1 MNKRNVLNDTAGK
14 GEQISHLFRATRPY
28 GLLTAAWLGAH
39 ARLNRGAHARKRP
52 SAPLV
57 VLPRARGAWLPKP
70 SALSL
75 RWLLCGAGLFLCICL
90 AIWPAGFGWT
100 EESRSPLDADTL
112 INVLRTRDADEESY
126 CLYVS
131 ALVEQGQLPVGIAMG
146 AMQWARQ
153 KPEGKRVQYFKHALI
168 RLAADQ
174 GITMPEGTPART
186 GTIRGRCVVRV
197 LGIDIPVVGGTV
209 RLGDTN
215 ATATTD
221 SQGRFEFTKVPFGRY
236 RLQAEG
242 VVSLITRR
250 GSAEATCPS
259 PPPSTQPTYVGI
271 VMK

>member
-1 MNKRNVLNDTAGK
+1 MIRRNVLKETAGK
-14 GEQISHLFRATRPY
+14 EDHIGPPRSSAWRFVLRSPDGFKARPDAGRSAAPTTATR
-28 GLLTAAWLGAH
+28 
-39 ARLNRGAHARKRP
+39 
-52 SAPLV
+52 
-57 VLPRARGAWLPKP
+57 
-70 SALSL
+70 
-75 RWLLCGAGLFLCICL
+75 RWLLCGVGLLLCAL
-90 AIWPAGFGWT
+90 AAIGPVGLGWT
-100 EESRSPLDADTL
+100 EETRSPLDADTL

-174 GITMPEGTPART
+174 GITMPEGTPERT

-209 RLGDTN
+209 RLGDTKV
-215 ATATTD
+215 TATTD
-221 SQGRFEFTKVPFGRY
+221 SKGRFEFAKVPFGRY

-250 GSAEATCPS
+250 GSAEAVCPS
-259 PPPSTQPTYVGI
+259 PPPSTEPTYVGI

>member
-1 MNKRNVLNDTAGK
+1 MNKLEVLSETVREGRRIGRPRHEAGR
-14 GEQISHLFRATRPY
+14 FV
-28 GLLTAAWLGAH
+28 LLSAAWLMVRAGFS
-39 ARLNRGAHARKRP
+39 RPPKRRSPLLRGVLC
-52 SAPLV
+52 LV
-57 VLPRARGAWLPKP
+57 A
-70 SALSL
+70 
-75 RWLLCGAGLFLCICL
+75 LLCVFS
-90 AIWPAGFGWT
+90 AIWPAGPGWS

-174 GITMPEGTPART
+174 GITMPEGTPDRT
-186 GTIRGRCVVRV
+186 GTIRGRCIVRV

-209 RLGDTN
+209 RLGDTKV
-215 ATATTD
+215 TTTTD
-221 SQGRFEFTKVPFGRY
+221 SKGRFEFTKVPFGRY

>member
-1 MNKRNVLNDTAGK
+1 MNKLEVLNETV
-14 GEQISHLFRATRPY
+14 GEGQRIGRLRRATGRFASLAAA
-28 GLLTAAWLGAH
+28 LLRVPTALG
-39 ARLNRGAHARKRP
+39 RP
-52 SAPLV
+52 STRRTPL
-57 VLPRARGAWLPKP
+57 
-70 SALSL
+70 L
-75 RWLLCGAGLFLCICL
+75 RSMLCGALLLCVFS
-90 AIWPAGFGWT
+90 AIWPAGLGWT

-174 GITMPEGTPART
+174 GITMPEGTPERT

-209 RLGDTN
+209 RLGDTKV
-215 ATATTD
+215 TATTD
-221 SQGRFEFTKVPFGRY
+221 SKGRFEFTKVPFGRY